1 MDSLENQFRAWEI
14 EQELHELRQQ
24 MRNPKSAPRSAR
36 YSPPTSA
43 TESLEDK
50 FRAWEIE
57 QELQDLKQNPRNP
70 YSGRSSSQN
79 SRGYSPP
86 PSDRDRHFYRI
97 LGLTP
102 GASSV
107 EIKKAYRNL
116 AKQWHPDR
124 FVGDARMQRQAR
136 EKFHQIN
143 EAYQA
148 LRSP

>member
-24 MRNPKSAPRSAR
+24 MRNPKSAPRSTG
-36 YSPPTSA
+36 YSPPTSG

-57 QELQDLKQNPRNP
+57 RELQDLKQKGNP
-70 YSGRSSSQN
+70 YSSRN

-86 PSDRDRHFYRI
+86 ASDRDRQFYRI

-102 GASSV
+102 GASSA

-124 FVGDARMQRQAR
+124 FVGDPRMQRQAR